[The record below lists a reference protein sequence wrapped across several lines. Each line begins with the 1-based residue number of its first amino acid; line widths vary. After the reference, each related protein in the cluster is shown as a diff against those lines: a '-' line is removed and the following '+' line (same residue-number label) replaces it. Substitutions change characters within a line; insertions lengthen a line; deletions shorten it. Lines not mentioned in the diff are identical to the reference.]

1 MVISY
6 RDPEVAQWVSSGV
19 SPQQIREKLEAAG
32 TLTFKA
38 LSSGLFSAVHVR
50 DVDDDPT
57 GYGSAWVR
65 DNVHIANAL
74 YQVDQRP
81 AAIDC
86 ADALVRYFVTQAPR
100 FRSAIAL
107 GRAPESVN
115 DRPHIRFDGER
126 LRDLPGSWAHAQN
139 DALGYFLWLVAR
151 MVENGDLP
159 DSPPTMDTLALVV
172 GYLSAIAYW
181 QDADSGHWEEERKV
195 CSSSIGTVVAGL
207 RAVRACRAPALSEA
221 LGAMGIDEAKL
232 DSLIKKGNDA
242 LMKRLPAE
250 SIDVYP
256 RQEDSALLFL
266 IEPLRVVEVD
276 SPVGKAILRGV
287 ADRLTGAH
295 GIRRYRRDSYWAPD
309 FRQWQGG
316 QDPSTED
323 EYRLARD
330 RIAVDGQE
338 AQWALFDPILCVIH
352 ARSSA
357 EDAAD
362 RRNFHFQRSLAQL
375 TGPNDSPGRLR
386 CVEAYF
392 LERSKWVANDHVPL
406 LWTQAN
412 LLLALDA
419 MSAAFEASVD

>member
-207 RAVRACRAPALSEA
+207 RAVRACRAPALSA
-221 LGAMGIDEAKL
+221 TPRKMAFPTGLSTSTTRSG
-232 DSLIKKGNDA
+232 SIKK
-242 LMKRLPAE
+242 
-250 SIDVYP
+250 S
-256 RQEDSALLFL
+256 
-266 IEPLRVVEVD
+266 
-276 SPVGKAILRGV
+276 
-287 ADRLTGAH
+287 
-295 GIRRYRRDSYWAPD
+295 
-309 FRQWQGG
+309 
-316 QDPSTED
+316 
-323 EYRLARD
+323 
-330 RIAVDGQE
+330 
-338 AQWALFDPILCVIH
+338 
-352 ARSSA
+352 
-357 EDAAD
+357 
-362 RRNFHFQRSLAQL
+362 
-375 TGPNDSPGRLR
+375 
-386 CVEAYF
+386 
-392 LERSKWVANDHVPL
+392 
-406 LWTQAN
+406 
-412 LLLALDA
+412 
-419 MSAAFEASVD
+419 